1 MNNHK
6 LKWLLWGGLL
16 LFLVLSYS
24 GWQLRTGIE
33 ANNQRLIT
41 VADYREMSR
50 SAATANVSMDSVL
63 ERLQNNGVRHIGL
76 KETSLREL
84 AFQGDVY
91 LWSFGEFRT
100 FHEANQPQLWNKVL
114 RSMGSHQ
121 VSPANLVAVTSQEQ
135 VAQFLSTQLESRYQ
149 AGQIIHLIEGENHY
163 FIINSA
169 AAVLDKRKE
178 IQPQL
183 DMILGFDPREIE
195 QIKAYGLEI
204 VLRPENSKGTSL
216 EYLQEYEAIV
226 RDYDIKYLVFSNEVS
241 GQPAHL
247 DNISDLVN
255 RYGLMIGVVETPE
268 QLGYVNT
275 PGLDEV
281 LEKTGYPINR
291 LYTSV
296 NDDFVKSID
305 DRYYRWVRGV
315 VDRGIRI
322 LYVSPFKDLK
332 LDAGQ
337 NLDNTIDTIGRFHE
351 TMQAKG
357 FILNEELPIHP
368 NQTPSPW
375 HRFMVSLSLVF
386 AGSLYLYYLFKWKP
400 LYLYLLLL
408 LGGAFSLFV
417 NLFTGLDLSKLY
429 ALGAAILYP
438 TLSSLLLLLYLRDR
452 RHHPLWLK
460 TLYGLLL
467 VVGINLLGGYTVIAS
482 LADIRYIMN
491 IKIFSGVKLSFFLP
505 LLLFML
511 NYFSCFKGEDKLSMA
526 VWKTL
531 QLKPSYLVLFLFA
544 VAAAAGYYYLGR
556 SGNNI
561 VSVSSL
567 ELRVREILEMI
578 FPARP
583 RFKEIMIGYPAL
595 ISGIY
600 LYHKYRQDFILFI
613 WGLAVTVGSIS
624 MVNSFCHVFTTASI
638 SLQRSLAGIL
648 VGAVIGLGVVLGIM
662 LLEWIAKRFFP
673 EILNYDY
680 R

>member
-305 DRYYRWVRGV
+305 DRYYRWVRAV

-595 ISGIY
+595 ISGVY

>member
-1 MNNHK
+1 VNNHK

-305 DRYYRWVRGV
+305 DRYYRWVRAV

-595 ISGIY
+595 ISGVY

>member
-50 SAATANVSMDSVL
+50 SAATANVSMGSVL

-114 RSMGSHQ
+114 RSMGSQQ

-305 DRYYRWVRGV
+305 DRYYRWVRAV

-357 FILNEELPIHP
+357 FILNEELPIHS

-595 ISGIY
+595 ISGVY

>member
-114 RSMGSHQ
+114 SSMGSQQ

-149 AGQIIHLIEGENHY
+149 AGQIIRLIEGENHY

-226 RDYDIKYLVFSNEVS
+226 RDYDVKYLVFSNEVS

-305 DRYYRWVRGV
+305 DRYYRWVRAV

-595 ISGIY
+595 ISGVY